1 MKAKRA
7 KQYRKLMHQYHLHFG
22 FREPYQVLLDADIIK
37 DAARFKMKLGGMLEN
52 TLHGKIKPMITQCC
66 IRHLYDINTST
77 PAEQA
82 EKDNWIAAAKG
93 AERRRCGHHE
103 LEEPLSALDCLE
115 SVVDPKGSGT
125 NRHRYVVV
133 SQDPEVRKRMRTIA
147 GVPLVYINRSV
158 MILEPMAMAT
168 EEVRKKEER
177 VKLRSGLKSRR
188 ESAGLKR
195 KRDEVEDEA
204 DAGRNEDAQVER
216 ESKKRKVRGPK
227 GANPLSVM
235 KTRKTKSANGERS
248 ALRKAAQNPLRVSE
262 KGLDD
267 TPANNNGGTT
277 NGITSDEAKKR
288 KRKRVAKGSG
298 PGPADPAMV
307 ISESATNAEEQ
318 PAV

>member
-52 TLHGKIKPMITQCC
+52 TLHGQIKPMISQCC
-66 IRHLYDINTST
+66 IRHLYDIEPTT

-82 EKDNWIAAAKG
+82 EKDDWIAAAKA

-103 LEEPLSALDCLE
+103 LEKPLSALECLE

-125 NRHRYVVV
+125 NKHRYVVA
-133 SQDPEVRKRMRTIA
+133 SQDPEVRKRMRRIA

-168 EEVRKKEER
+168 EELRNKEER

-188 ESAGLKR
+188 ESARVKR
-195 KRDEVEDEA
+195 KREGDDEA
-204 DAGRNEDAQVER
+204 DPARNEDVQAER
-216 ESKKRKVRGPK
+216 ELKKRKVRGPK
-227 GANPLSVM
+227 GANPLSVRKPKQL
-235 KTRKTKSANGERS
+235 KTAEGEQ
-248 ALRKAAQNPLRVSE
+248 ATLRKAASKPPRASE
-262 KGLDD
+262 QVLDD
-267 TPANNNGGTT
+267 TSVNISSRST
-277 NGITSDEAKKR
+277 NEATGDAPKKR
-288 KRKRVAKGSG
+288 KRKRVARESA
-298 PGPADPAMV
+298 PAHPAAV
-307 ISESATNAEEQ
+307 ISESADNAEE
-318 PAV
+318 